1 MKKQIEL
8 IKNIHKI
15 GIDTDSRALR
25 GLSMS
30 SAAGHNLSQGDLESE
45 SESEKYPRG
54 ANTGTGC
61 YRNYDH
67 QPAATHRRS
76 NTSSQVVLITLN
88 QPKHIFN

>member
-1 MKKQIEL
+1 MKKQIKL
-8 IKNIHKI
+8 IKHTFTKI

-30 SAAGHNLSQGDLESE
+30 SATGHNLSQGDLESE

-61 YRNYDH
+61 YKNYDH
-67 QPAATHRRS
+67 HPNVMHRRS
-76 NTSSQVVLITLN
+76 NTSNQVVSIMSN
-88 QPKHIFN
+88 QHSINF